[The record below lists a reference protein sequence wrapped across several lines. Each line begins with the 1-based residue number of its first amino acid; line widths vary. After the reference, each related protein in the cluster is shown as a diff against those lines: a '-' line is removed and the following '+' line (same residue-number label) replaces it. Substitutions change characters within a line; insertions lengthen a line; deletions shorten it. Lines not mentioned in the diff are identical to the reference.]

1 MERALRGG
9 GVFAPD
15 AAAAGAT
22 SEEQARS
29 GTGTGTGTVSSARS
43 AMSVATTITG
53 PVGALG
59 ERSEATAESP
69 AEAQEEAGAGAPMES
84 AGSEGGQESRVA
96 AGTRGRTHAAAAA
109 TGADADGNGPRPPIG
124 RPPKALLAGAAI
136 AGAILV
142 SIPLLVMALGNDD
155 RRRTSKTD
163 ADLAAG
169 AITLEDS
176 GQKGSGGGAPYV
188 METPAS
194 AAPTT
199 PTANDKQPLDP
210 QAEKTAGA
218 DSSPSQPDPPS
229 AANGPRPKAAAPAP
243 RNNAAGTYPINRML
257 HQGEGITITLSL
269 VRVDSDGV
277 ATAEV
282 VYQNRLPIVQLLTC
296 TSEVQA
302 PGIDT
307 LTSSSS
313 GTTIR
318 ATRSYCSDHPG
329 AGLILPPSGSI
340 KSYAVFPGIRS
351 QEGPFTFGW
360 QKGTEVSGTVE
371 GVVL

>member
-9 GVFAPD
+9 EVFAPD

-29 GTGTGTGTVSSARS
+29 GTGAMSSDRS

-59 ERSEATAESP
+59 ERSEATAESL
-69 AEAQEEAGAGAPMES
+69 AEEQEEAGAGARVES

-109 TGADADGNGPRPPIG
+109 TGTDADDNGPRPPIG

-142 SIPLLVMALGNDD
+142 SVPLLVMALGNDD
-155 RRRTSKTD
+155 RRTTPKTD

-176 GQKGSGGGAPYV
+176 APKGSGGGAPYV

-194 AAPTT
+194 AVPTT

-210 QAEKTAGA
+210 QAEKTARA
-218 DSSPSQPDPPS
+218 DSPPSQPAPPS
-229 AANGPRPKAAAPAP
+229 AANGPGAKAAAPAP
-243 RNNAAGTYPINRML
+243 PNIAAGTYPINRML
-257 HQGEGITITLSL
+257 HQGAGITITLGL
-269 VRVDSDGV
+269 IRVDSDGV

-282 VYQNRLPIVQLLTC
+282 VYQNRWPIVQLLTC

-313 GTTIR
+313 GKTIR

-329 AGLILPPSGSI
+329 ASLILPPSGSV
-340 KSYAVFPGIRS
+340 KSYAVFPGI
-351 QEGPFTFGW
+351 QNQAGPFTLGW
-360 QKGTEVSGTVE
+360 QKGTAVAGTVE
-371 GVVL
+371 GIAL